1 MRRKRFGLQI
11 RKFQPLVR
19 VTEVTE
25 VLEAVTGSVVWFC
38 FVFVVGSAFL
48 MDVDESKVLAVGA

>member
-1 MRRKRFGLQI
+1 M
-11 RKFQPLVR
+11 R
-19 VTEVTE
+19 VTEATE
-25 VLEAVTGSVVWFC
+25 VLEVVTGSVIWFC